1 MYVVIEEK
9 IVLFQ
14 SAVSVLGLIQE
25 ILPHVAALNNLSLVT
40 QQTAIPETME
50 DCHTTT
56 SHHYAWVESD
66 HPYRPAAV
74 ANFRFVACSHGVLFH
89 PHSVIAYIGCLACN

>member
-1 MYVVIEEK
+1 MGKKFSSTYV
-9 IVLFQ
+9 LLQ

-74 ANFRFVACSHGVLFH
+74 ANFRFGACSDIVLIPSSIH
-89 PHSVIAYIGCLACN
+89 TQSLQI